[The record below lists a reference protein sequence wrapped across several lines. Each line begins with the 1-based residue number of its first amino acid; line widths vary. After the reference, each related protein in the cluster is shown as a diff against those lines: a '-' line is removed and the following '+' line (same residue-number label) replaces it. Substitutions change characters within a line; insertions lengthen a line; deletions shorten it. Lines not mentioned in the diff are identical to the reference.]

1 MEDIGV
7 IQGKYR
13 ALTDRLDEA
22 TLRLWAAVEA
32 RALGRGGVSMV
43 AKAVGMSRT
52 TIYAGLEELEAPQ
65 VRPASTPSSS
75 GDRAGKRRI
84 RAKGGGRKKLSDKD
98 ATLVGDLDALVEP
111 TARGDPM
118 SPLRWTC
125 KSTPRLAQDLTR
137 LGHKVSQRSV
147 CDLLA
152 QLNYSLQSTRKTR
165 EGGQHPDRDAQ
176 FHHIASMAAQY
187 QAAGDPVISVD
198 TKKKELIG
206 DFKNGGREWRP
217 KGDPERVRVHDF
229 IDPELG
235 KVAPYGVYDV
245 AANQGWVSVG
255 IDHDTAEFAVE
266 SIRRWWKE
274 MGRPHYP
281 RACRLL
287 ITADCGGSNGYRV
300 RLWPLQLQKLADE
313 LNLVIQVCH
322 LPPGTSKWN
331 KIEHRMFCHI
341 TNNWRGRPLVS
352 REVVVNLIGSTTTD
366 AGLRIRSQLDEN
378 SYQAGIK
385 VSDEELARLAIERDE
400 FHGEWNYRLR
410 PREAASHNIK
420 CSSYFC

>member
-1 MEDIGV
+1 MADDEI
-7 IQGKYR
+7 IAGKYR
-13 ALTDRLDEA
+13 ALADRLDEA

-32 RALGRGGVSMV
+32 RALGRGGVSTV
-43 AKAVGMSRT
+43 AKAIAMSRT
-52 TIYAGLEELEAPQ
+52 TIYAGLEQLEG
-65 VRPASTPSSS
+65 RKPSSVS
-75 GDRAGKRRI
+75 TASVEAAGKRRI
-84 RAKGGGRKKLSDKD
+84 RAKGGGRKKLTDKD
-98 ATLVGDLDALVEP
+98 TTLLRDLDALVEP
-111 TARGDPM
+111 TARGDPQ

-125 KSTPRLAQDLTR
+125 KSTPRLAQELAAQ
-137 LGHKVSQRSV
+137 GHQVSQRSV

-176 FHHIASMAAQY
+176 FQHIASTAAQY
-187 QAAGDPVISVD
+187 QAAADPVISVD
-198 TKKKELIG
+198 TKKKELVG
-206 DFKNGGREWRP
+206 DFRNGGREWRP
-217 KGDPERVRVHDF
+217 AGEPEPVRVHDF

-235 KVAPYGVYDV
+235 KVAPYGIYDV

-274 MGRPHYP
+274 MGHPRYP
-281 RACRLL
+281 NARRLL

-313 LNLVIQVCH
+313 LHLIIQVCH

-341 TNNWRGRPLVS
+341 TNNWRGRPLIS

-366 AGLRIRSQLDEN
+366 AGLHIRSQLDEN
-378 SYQAGIK
+378 TYQAGIK
-385 VSDEELARLAIERDE
+385 VSDEELAQLAIERDA

-410 PREAASHNIK
+410 PRQQPDTA
-420 CSSYFC
+420 

>member
-7 IQGKYR
+7 TRGKYL
-13 ALTDRLDEA
+13 ALADRFDEA

-32 RALGRGGVSMV
+32 RALGRGGVSRV
-43 AKAVGMSRT
+43 AKAIGMSRT

-65 VRPASTPSSS
+65 VRPASTPSAS
-75 GDRAGKRRI
+75 GDSAGKRRI

-98 ATLVGDLDALVEP
+98 ATLVRDLDGLVEP

-125 KSTPRLAQDLTR
+125 KSTPRLAQELTR

-217 KGDPERVRVHDF
+217 KGDPEQVRVHDF

-255 IDHDTAEFAVE
+255 IDHDTAELAVE

-274 MGRPHYP
+274 MGRPRYP

-313 LNLVIQVCH
+313 LNLVIEVCH

-331 KIEHRMFCHI
+331 KIEHRMFCQI

-366 AGLRIRSQLDEN
+366 TGLRIRSQLDEN

-410 PREAASHNIK
+410 PREQPSTT
-420 CSSYFC
+420 

>member
-13 ALTDRLDEA
+13 ALTERLDEA

-43 AKAVGMSRT
+43 AKAIGMSRT

-75 GDRAGKRRI
+75 GDSAGKRRI

-187 QAAGDPVISVD
+187 QAAGDAVISVD

-217 KGDPERVRVHDF
+217 KGDPEQVRVHDF

-385 VSDEELARLAIERDE
+385 VSDYELAKLAIERDE

-410 PREAASHNIK
+410 PREQPPTT
-420 CSSYFC
+420 